1 MKFLFIVSALF
12 MISLVVCR
20 FGKELDSNNP
30 DYRKLFARAV
40 ELVAVAVIFA
50 NF

>member
-12 MISLVVCR
+12 LISLVVCR
-20 FGKELDSNNP
+20 FGKELDSSNP
-30 DYRKLFARAV
+30 DYRKLFARAI
-40 ELVAVAVIFA
+40 ELVGVAVIFA